1 MRTLLFALLCFWQCT
16 AQATNYFVQDKSC
29 EAISPEIEISLS
41 ATLRDLD
48 NHQRKRQNLR
58 QKALNKYTAQ
68 YKQQY
73 EQLYV
78 EEHFTTQSS
87 HSAETPTISRAKKK
101 LHYLIKL
108 TPSKNC
114 NQQVAMTSELFISGM
129 HKRSLSTTIEGN
141 AMEVTLDINNAP
153 KFTQFNNPLIT
164 PTNFFGLQLGSSYE
178 QVLATLGL
186 ASLSLSDKN
195 NAILVYGRNHAFH
208 FKNNVFIGYQFHEML
223 LPMVINN
230 ELSLANEKLQISTGT
245 EQTISLDTNLTQQA
259 INKLKNSFDEI
270 ETASYKVSI
279 DKSEQR
285 VVGISHGEIIK
296 NIENTTQCY
305 NGSMLADKY
314 LKKHENSKTLKVV
327 NEDHDNIIITPCY
340 EFIYEGN
347 DYISKLKLVEPF
359 STANIKLAA
368 LAGYINQSKQWSLT
382 GINYNDPVS
391 NLAKL
396 GDYDEFFDS
405 AEFTSEHWDGYFYIY
420 DGKLLSAELTSND
433 Y

>member
-1 MRTLLFALLCFWQCT
+1 MRTLLCTLLCFWQCT

-68 YKQQY
+68 YKQQH

-78 EEHFTTQSS
+78 EEYFTTQSS

-305 NGSMLADKY
+305 NGSMLADEY
-314 LKKHENSKTLKVV
+314 LKKHESSKTLKVV

-347 DYISKLKLVEPF
+347 GYISKLKLVEPF